1 MKISIAMA
9 TYNGEKY
16 IAKQLDS
23 ILSQSFSDFEL
34 IICDDC
40 SSDSTIDIINK
51 YLINDSRISLFVN
64 KKNIGF
70 KNNFEKIISYC
81 NGEYVAFADQDDIWN
96 KNHLLELYN
105 NINNCNVICGD
116 NSFIDEK
123 DNKIGINFYE
133 SNLFS
138 LVKYPNNFDILLK
151 IILSGN
157 CFQGTSM
164 LIKKSFLDLHLP
176 IPDNF
181 YFHDLWFASIACSQD
196 SFKVIEKSI
205 TYYRQHDT
213 QVTKIYHNKLNKI
226 ELIKTLLTKCSVK
239 YVEELNKLIKFLTNK
254 FIISKLNFVINNWNK
269 YYIYLHPDN
278 SKIKKYVRLIKFL
291 IKEN

>member
-70 KNNFEKIISYC
+70 KNNFEKILSYC

-157 CFQGTSM
+157 CFQGASM

-213 QVTKIYHNKLNKI
+213 QVTKIYHKKLNKI
-226 ELIKTLLTKCSVK
+226 ELIKTLLTKCSDK

>member
-70 KNNFEKIISYC
+70 KNNFEKILSYC

-105 NINNCNVICGD
+105 NIKNCNVICGD

-213 QVTKIYHNKLNKI
+213 QVTKTYHKKLNKI